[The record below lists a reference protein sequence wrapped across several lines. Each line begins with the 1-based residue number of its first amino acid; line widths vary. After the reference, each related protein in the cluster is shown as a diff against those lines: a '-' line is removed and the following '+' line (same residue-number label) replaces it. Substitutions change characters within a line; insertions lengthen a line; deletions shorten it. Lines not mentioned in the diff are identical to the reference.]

1 MQRKRAVPPMKRKTL
16 WIALAGGAVT
26 LGAVFLVL
34 NLSLGEKR
42 IEEKLDRDYA
52 IEDPQFRRSLSA
64 LLGPA
69 LIDGNRIEALLNGDQ
84 IFPSMLAAIRQA
96 RRTITFET
104 YIYWSESIGREFA
117 DALIDRARAGVKV
130 HVLLDWIGSAKME
143 PKYLEEMKAA
153 GIEVERYHAPH
164 WSNLARMNNRTH
176 RKLLVVDGRI
186 GFTGGVGIADKW
198 RGAAQ
203 DDQHWRDSHF
213 RAEGPV
219 VAQIQA
225 VFMDN
230 WIKATGRVLHSEA
243 YFPALQPAGTAQAQ
257 MFSSSPTGGSES
269 MRLMYLMAIT
279 AARSSIHLSSSYFVP
294 DELTV
299 NALVAAAKRG
309 VKVHIIT
316 PGTDID
322 TEIVRKASRSLWGPM
337 LEAGI
342 EIAEYQP
349 TMFHCKV
356 MVVDALLVSV
366 GSTNFD
372 ERSFRL
378 NDEANLNVMDAAFA
392 QRQIEIFEADLKHS
406 RRMTF
411 EAWKQRPWQEKVL
424 EHAASLLGG
433 QL

>member
-1 MQRKRAVPPMKRKTL
+1 MKRKTL

-26 LGAVFLVL
+26 LGAVLLVL

-42 IEEKLDRDYA
+42 IEEKLDRDYS
-52 IEDPQFRRSLSA
+52 IDDPQFRRSLSA
-64 LLGPA
+64 LLGPP
-69 LIDGNRIEALLNGDQ
+69 LVDGNRIDSLINGDE
-84 IFPSMLAAIRQA
+84 IFPSMLAAIRAA
-96 RRTITFET
+96 RRSITFET

-117 DALIDRARAGVKV
+117 DALIERARAGVKV
-130 HVLLDWIGSAKME
+130 HVLLDWIGSARME
-143 PKYLEEMKAA
+143 DKYLQEMKAA
-153 GIEVERYHAPH
+153 GIEIERYHAPH

-176 RKLLVVDGRI
+176 RKLLVIDGAV
-186 GFTGGVGIADKW
+186 GFTGGVGIADQW
-198 RGAAQ
+198 RGTAQ
-203 DDQHWRDSHF
+203 DDKHWRDSHF

-230 WIKATGRVLHSEA
+230 WIKATGRVLHSDA
-243 YFPALQPAGTAQAQ
+243 YFPAVPARGTQSAQ

-294 DELTV
+294 DDLTI

-309 VKVHIIT
+309 VKVRIIT
-316 PGTDID
+316 PGSDID
-322 TEIVRKASRSLWGPM
+322 TEIVRKASRALWGPL
-337 LEAGI
+337 LEAGV

-378 NDEANLNVMDAAFA
+378 NDEANLNVFDAGFA
-392 QRQIEIFEADLKHS
+392 KRQIEVFEADAKQS
-406 RRMTF
+406 RRLSF

>member
-1 MQRKRAVPPMKRKTL
+1 MAPRRTMKRKTL

-26 LGAVFLVL
+26 LGAVLLVL

-42 IEEKLDRDYA
+42 IEEKLDRDYS
-52 IEDPQFRRSLSA
+52 IDDPQFRRSLSA
-64 LLGPA
+64 LLGPP
-69 LIDGNRIEALLNGDQ
+69 LVDGNRIDSLINGDE
-84 IFPSMLAAIRQA
+84 IFPSMLAAIRAA
-96 RRTITFET
+96 RRSITFET

-117 DALIDRARAGVKV
+117 DALIERARAGVKV
-130 HVLLDWIGSAKME
+130 HVLLDWIGSARME
-143 PKYLEEMKAA
+143 DKYLQEMKAA
-153 GIEVERYHAPH
+153 GIEIERYHAPH

-176 RKLLVVDGRI
+176 RKLLVIDGAV
-186 GFTGGVGIADKW
+186 GFTGGVGIADQW
-198 RGAAQ
+198 RGTAQ
-203 DDQHWRDSHF
+203 DDKHWRDSHF

-230 WIKATGRVLHSEA
+230 WIKATGRVLHSDA
-243 YFPALQPAGTAQAQ
+243 YFPAVPARGTQSAQ

-294 DELTV
+294 DDLTI

-309 VKVHIIT
+309 VKVRIIT
-316 PGTDID
+316 PGSDID
-322 TEIVRKASRSLWGPM
+322 TEIVRKASRALWGPL
-337 LEAGI
+337 LEAGV

-378 NDEANLNVMDAAFA
+378 NDEANLNVFDAGFA
-392 QRQIEIFEADLKHS
+392 KRQIEVFEADAKQS
-406 RRMTF
+406 RRLSF

>member
-1 MQRKRAVPPMKRKTL
+1 MAPRRTMKRKTL

-26 LGAVFLVL
+26 LGAVLLVL

-42 IEEKLDRDYA
+42 IEEKLDRDYS
-52 IEDPQFRRSLSA
+52 IDDPQFRRSLSA
-64 LLGPA
+64 LLGPP
-69 LIDGNRIEALLNGDQ
+69 LVDGNRIDSLINGDE
-84 IFPSMLAAIRQA
+84 IFPSMLAAIRAA
-96 RRTITFET
+96 RRSITFET

-117 DALIDRARAGVKV
+117 DALIERARAGVKV
-130 HVLLDWIGSAKME
+130 HVLLDWIGSARME
-143 PKYLEEMKAA
+143 DKYLQEMKAA
-153 GIEVERYHAPH
+153 GIEIERYHAPH

-176 RKLLVVDGRI
+176 RKLLVIDGAV
-186 GFTGGVGIADKW
+186 GFTGGVGIADPW
-198 RGAAQ
+198 RGTAQ
-203 DDQHWRDSHF
+203 DDKHWRDSHF

-230 WIKATGRVLHSEA
+230 WIKATGRVLHSDA
-243 YFPALQPAGTAQAQ
+243 YFPAVPARGTQSAQ

-294 DELTV
+294 DDLTI

-309 VKVHIIT
+309 VKVRIIT
-316 PGTDID
+316 PGSDID
-322 TEIVRKASRSLWGPM
+322 TEIVRKASRALWGPL
-337 LEAGI
+337 LEAGV

-378 NDEANLNVMDAAFA
+378 NDEANLNVFDAGFA
-392 QRQIEIFEADLKHS
+392 KRQIGVFEADAKLS

-411 EAWKQRPWQEKVL
+411 EAWKRRPWQEKVL